1 MIRVEMRQ
9 SQTPNWGEQRSGVR
23 HAAVEQLNRQSN
35 SDGNYKGNGIR
46 QSNSDGNDKGNGNRQ
61 SNENRRH
68 AEVEATQGQW
78 LEKLFEKF
86 MKSPKFVSV
95 LQLLSRWTF
104 CFEMVMKLT
113 KPAEKIAQPF

>member
-35 SDGNYKGNGIR
+35 SDGN
-46 QSNSDGNDKGNGNRQ
+46 DKGNGNRQ

-78 LEKLFEKF
+78 LR
-86 MKSPKFVSV
+86 
-95 LQLLSRWTF
+95 Q
-104 CFEMVMKLT
+104 
-113 KPAEKIAQPF
+113 

>member
-35 SDGNYKGNGIR
+35 SDGNDKGNG
-46 QSNSDGNDKGNGNRQ
+46 DGNDQGNGNRQ

-68 AEVEATQGQW
+68 AEVEATRGQW
-78 LEKLFEKF
+78 LR
-86 MKSPKFVSV
+86 
-95 LQLLSRWTF
+95 Q
-104 CFEMVMKLT
+104 
-113 KPAEKIAQPF
+113 

>member
-46 QSNSDGNDKGNGNRQ
+46 QSNSDGNDKGNVNRQ

-68 AEVEATQGQW
+68 AEVEATRGQW
-78 LEKLFEKF
+78 LR
-86 MKSPKFVSV
+86 
-95 LQLLSRWTF
+95 Q
-104 CFEMVMKLT
+104 
-113 KPAEKIAQPF
+113 